1 MPVGDDLEAGMTRTL
16 LSLLALVSFTAA
28 AQASCSTAN
37 MAGSWTVYDGSEACT
52 VNVNTGGVISGCYA
66 GTVTMTTACKW
77 TVKIGPKT
85 FVGRSETIATTSP
98 LKPNLMVGV
107 RRVSGADDDAFFA
120 FRN

>member
-1 MPVGDDLEAGMTRTL
+1 MKHLF
-16 LSLLALVSFTAA
+16 LSALALAAMTAA

-37 MAGSWTVYDGSEACT
+37 MAGSWTVYDGSEACP
-52 VNVNTGGVISGCYA
+52 VNVTPAGLISGCYA

-85 FVGRSETIATTSP
+85 FTGRSEAIATTSA
-98 LKPNLMVGV
+98 LKPNLMVGIRKV
-107 RRVSGADDDAFFA
+107 TGDDDAFFA